1 MKNFPL
7 LFIGIFLTVAFSFT
21 GIVISSQ
28 IQYGRLLPTSMEEGE
43 KRFPQEP
50 VGIAQQGN
58 QVYISMGCLYCHSQ
72 QVRRKGFG
80 ADFERGWGDRQT
92 VPRDYIYQK
101 RVLLGTMRTGPDLM
115 NIGQRQP
122 DPHWHYLHL
131 YDPEL
136 TTAGSIMP
144 PFKFLFKKQKIKDE
158 EPSPNALKFPPNYRS
173 PVEEGYEIVPTDR
186 CEALVAYLLSLK
198 LDYELPESRFSE

>member
-7 LFIGIFLTVAFSFT
+7 LFIGIFLTIAFSFT
-21 GIVISSQ
+21 GIVLTSQ
-28 IQYGRLLPTSMEEGE
+28 IQYGRLLPASVEEGE
-43 KRFPQEP
+43 QRYPRET

-58 QVYISMGCLYCHSQ
+58 AVYVSMGCLYCHSQ

-92 VPRDYIYQK
+92 VPRDYIYQR

-122 DPHWHYLHL
+122 DPSWHYLHL
-131 YDPEL
+131 YDPKI
-136 TTAGSIMP
+136 TSAGSIMP
-144 PFKFLFKKQKIKDE
+144 PFKFLFKKQQIKDQ
-158 EPSPNALKFPPNYRS
+158 PSANALKFPPNYHN
-173 PVEEGYEIVPTDR
+173 PVEEGYEVVPTDR
-186 CEALVAYLLSLK
+186 CVALVQYLLSLK

>member
-1 MKNFPL
+1 MKHFPL
-7 LFIGIFLTVAFSFT
+7 LFIGIFLTIAFSFT
-21 GIVISSQ
+21 GIVVMSQ
-28 IQYGRLLPTSMEEGE
+28 IQFGRLLPAAIEEGE
-43 KRFPQEP
+43 QRYPREP

-80 ADFERGWGDRQT
+80 ADFDRGWGDRQT

-122 DPHWHYLHL
+122 DPSWHFLHL
-131 YDPEL
+131 YDPSL
-136 TTAGSIMP
+136 TSPGSIMP
-144 PFKFLFKKQKIKDE
+144 PFKFLFNKQKINDQ
-158 EPSPNALKFPPNYRS
+158 PSANALKFPPNYHS
-173 PVEEGYEIVPTDR
+173 PVEEGYEIVPSAR
-186 CEALVAYLLSLK
+186 CEALVQYLLSLK